1 MQTCPKCKQLIEDDS
16 WFCDQCGT
24 ELMVCPSC
32 RTIKRGM
39 TCNQCGTKLVTAKAF
54 AQNGGNVKDP
64 TTPPVGNTQ
73 NIGPTQ
79 APNVNPNP
87 VSQPPTGFVG
97 QHTPN
102 TGQPIS
108 NTGQPMPNTGQQ
120 TPNTGQPMPNTGQ
133 PIADTNSDRTMRP
146 GATPPPPPSRQPQA
160 KPGHLVCQNPSI
172 RLGIGDGAIIGRRGS
187 YAQVFA
193 GQGYVSG
200 NHARLQY
207 NASGQ
212 FEVVDLGSTNGT
224 FVNGQQLAPN
234 MPRVVNVGD
243 IVKFAN
249 LEFAVQ
255 I

>member
-54 AQNGGNVKDP
+54 AQNGGSVKDP

-73 NIGPTQ
+73 NVGPSPT
-79 APNVNPNP
+79 PNVNSNP
-87 VSQPPTGFVG
+87 ISLPPTGFVG
-97 QHTPN
+97 QPM
-102 TGQPIS
+102 P

-120 TPNTGQPMPNTGQ
+120 VVTPGQ
-133 PIADTNSDRTMRP
+133 PIADMNTDRTMRP
-146 GATPPPPPSRQPQA
+146 GATPPPPPRQPQA

-187 YAQVFA
+187 YAQAFA

>member
-1 MQTCPKCKQLIEDDS
+1 
-16 WFCDQCGT
+16 
-24 ELMVCPSC
+24 
-32 RTIKRGM
+32 M

-54 AQNGGNVKDP
+54 AQNGGSVKDP

-73 NIGPTQ
+73 NVGPSPT
-79 APNVNPNP
+79 PNVNSNP
-87 VSQPPTGFVG
+87 VPQPPTGFVG
-97 QHTPN
+97 LPM
-102 TGQPIS
+102 P

-120 TPNTGQPMPNTGQ
+120 VVTPGQ
-133 PIADTNSDRTMRP
+133 PIADMNTDRTMRP
-146 GATPPPPPSRQPQA
+146 GATPPPPPPRQPQA

-187 YAQVFA
+187 YAQAFA

-207 NASGQ
+207 NACGQ

>member
-1 MQTCPKCKQLIEDDS
+1 
-16 WFCDQCGT
+16 
-24 ELMVCPSC
+24 
-32 RTIKRGM
+32 M

-54 AQNGGNVKDP
+54 AQNGGSVKDP

-73 NIGPTQ
+73 NVGPSPT
-79 APNVNPNP
+79 PNVNPNP
-87 VSQPPTGFVG
+87 NPQPHTGFVG

-102 TGQPIS
+102 TGQPM
-108 NTGQPMPNTGQQ
+108 QNTGQQ
-120 TPNTGQPMPNTGQ
+120 VVPPGQ

-146 GATPPPPPSRQPQA
+146 GATPPPPPRQPQA

-187 YAQVFA
+187 YAQAFA

-212 FEVVDLGSTNGT
+212 FEIVDLGSTNGT
-224 FVNGQQLAPN
+224 FVNGQQLTPN

-249 LEFAVQ
+249 LEFAVL

>member
-1 MQTCPKCKQLIEDDS
+1 
-16 WFCDQCGT
+16 
-24 ELMVCPSC
+24 
-32 RTIKRGM
+32 M

-54 AQNGGNVKDP
+54 AQNGGSVKDP

-73 NIGPTQ
+73 NVGPSPT
-79 APNVNPNP
+79 PNVNSNP
-87 VSQPPTGFVG
+87 VPQPPTGFVG
-97 QHTPN
+97 QPMPN
-102 TGQPIS
+102 TGQHTP

-120 TPNTGQPMPNTGQ
+120 VVTPGQ

-146 GATPPPPPSRQPQA
+146 GATPPPPPRQPQA
-160 KPGHLVCQNPSI
+160 KPGHLVCQNPPI

-187 YAQVFA
+187 YAQTFA

-212 FEVVDLGSTNGT
+212 FEIVDLGSTNGT

-249 LEFAVQ
+249 LEFAVL

>member
-1 MQTCPKCKQLIEDDS
+1 
-16 WFCDQCGT
+16 
-24 ELMVCPSC
+24 
-32 RTIKRGM
+32 M

-54 AQNGGNVKDP
+54 AQNGGSVKDP

-73 NIGPTQ
+73 NVGPSPT
-79 APNVNPNP
+79 PNVNSNP
-87 VSQPPTGFVG
+87 VPQPPTGFVG
-97 QHTPN
+97 QPMPNTGQHTPN
-102 TGQPIS
+102 TGQ
-108 NTGQPMPNTGQQ
+108 QVV
-120 TPNTGQPMPNTGQ
+120 TPGQ
-133 PIADTNSDRTMRP
+133 PIADMNSDRTMRP
-146 GATPPPPPSRQPQA
+146 GATPPPPPPRQPQA

-187 YAQVFA
+187 YAQAFA

>member
-1 MQTCPKCKQLIEDDS
+1 
-16 WFCDQCGT
+16 
-24 ELMVCPSC
+24 
-32 RTIKRGM
+32 M

-54 AQNGGNVKDP
+54 AQNGGSVKDP

-73 NIGPTQ
+73 NVGPTPT
-79 APNVNPNP
+79 PNVNSNP
-87 VSQPPTGFVG
+87 VPQPPTGFVG
-97 QHTPN
+97 QPM
-102 TGQPIS
+102 P
-108 NTGQPMPNTGQQ
+108 NTGQPMPNTGQH

-133 PIADTNSDRTMRP
+133 QVVTPGQPIADMNTDRTMRP
-146 GATPPPPPSRQPQA
+146 GATPPPPPRQPQA

-224 FVNGQQLAPN
+224 FVNGQQLTPN

>member
-1 MQTCPKCKQLIEDDS
+1 
-16 WFCDQCGT
+16 
-24 ELMVCPSC
+24 
-32 RTIKRGM
+32 M
-39 TCNQCGTKLVTAKAF
+39 TCNQCGTKLVTAKSF
-54 AQNGGNVKDP
+54 AQNGGSVKDP

-73 NIGPTQ
+73 NIGPSPT
-79 APNVNPNP
+79 PNVNSNP
-87 VSQPPTGFVG
+87 IPQPPTGFVG
-97 QHTPN
+97 QPMPNTGQHTPN
-102 TGQPIS
+102 TGQH
-108 NTGQPMPNTGQQ
+108 MPNTGQQ
-120 TPNTGQPMPNTGQ
+120 VVTPGQ
-133 PIADTNSDRTMRP
+133 PIADMNTDRTMRP
-146 GATPPPPPSRQPQA
+146 GATPPPPPRQPQA

-187 YAQVFA
+187 YAQAFA

-224 FVNGQQLAPN
+224 FVNGQQLVPN

>member
-54 AQNGGNVKDP
+54 AQNGGSVKDP

-73 NIGPTQ
+73 NVGPSPT
-79 APNVNPNP
+79 PNVNPNP
-87 VSQPPTGFVG
+87 NPQPHTGFVG

-102 TGQPIS
+102 TGQPI
-108 NTGQPMPNTGQQ
+108 QNTGQQ
-120 TPNTGQPMPNTGQ
+120 VVTPGQ
-133 PIADTNSDRTMRP
+133 PIADMNSDRTMRP
-146 GATPPPPPSRQPQA
+146 GATPPPPPRQPQA

-187 YAQVFA
+187 YTQAFA

-207 NASGQ
+207 NACGQ

>member
-1 MQTCPKCKQLIEDDS
+1 
-16 WFCDQCGT
+16 
-24 ELMVCPSC
+24 
-32 RTIKRGM
+32 M

-54 AQNGGNVKDP
+54 AQNGGSVKDP

-73 NIGPTQ
+73 NVGPSPT
-79 APNVNPNP
+79 PNVNPNP
-87 VSQPPTGFVG
+87 NSQPHTGFVG
-97 QHTPN
+97 QHT
-102 TGQPIS
+102 
-108 NTGQPMPNTGQQ
+108 
-120 TPNTGQPMPNTGQ
+120 PNTGQ

-146 GATPPPPPSRQPQA
+146 GATPPPPPRQPQA

-187 YAQVFA
+187 YAQAFA

-207 NASGQ
+207 NACGQ
-212 FEVVDLGSTNGT
+212 FEIVDLGSTNGT

-249 LEFAVQ
+249 LEFAVL

>member
-54 AQNGGNVKDP
+54 AQNGGSVKDP

-73 NIGPTQ
+73 NVGPSPT
-79 APNVNPNP
+79 PNVNSNP
-87 VSQPPTGFVG
+87 IPQPPTGFVG
-97 QHTPN
+97 QPM
-102 TGQPIS
+102 P

-120 TPNTGQPMPNTGQ
+120 VVPPGQ
-133 PIADTNSDRTMRP
+133 PIADMNTDRTMRP
-146 GATPPPPPSRQPQA
+146 GATPPPPPPRQPQA

-187 YAQVFA
+187 YAQAFA

-207 NASGQ
+207 NACGQ

-234 MPRVVNVGD
+234 IPRVVNVGD

>member
-1 MQTCPKCKQLIEDDS
+1 
-16 WFCDQCGT
+16 
-24 ELMVCPSC
+24 
-32 RTIKRGM
+32 M

-54 AQNGGNVKDP
+54 AQNGGSVKDP

-73 NIGPTQ
+73 NVGPSPT
-79 APNVNPNP
+79 PNVNSNP
-87 VSQPPTGFVG
+87 IPQPPTGFVG
-97 QHTPN
+97 QPMPNTGQHTPN
-102 TGQPIS
+102 TGQ
-108 NTGQPMPNTGQQ
+108 QVV
-120 TPNTGQPMPNTGQ
+120 TPGQ
-133 PIADTNSDRTMRP
+133 PIADMNTDRTMRP
-146 GATPPPPPSRQPQA
+146 GATPPPPPRQPQA

-187 YAQVFA
+187 YAQAFA

>member
-1 MQTCPKCKQLIEDDS
+1 
-16 WFCDQCGT
+16 
-24 ELMVCPSC
+24 
-32 RTIKRGM
+32 M

-54 AQNGGNVKDP
+54 AQNGGSVKDP

-73 NIGPTQ
+73 NIGPSPT
-79 APNVNPNP
+79 PNVNSNP
-87 VSQPPTGFVG
+87 IPQPPTGFVG
-97 QHTPN
+97 Q
-102 TGQPIS
+102 
-108 NTGQPMPNTGQQ
+108 PM
-120 TPNTGQPMPNTGQ
+120 PNTGQPMPNTGQ
-133 PIADTNSDRTMRP
+133 HTPNTGQQVVTPGQPIADMNTDRTMRP
-146 GATPPPPPSRQPQA
+146 GATPPPPPPRQPQA

-187 YAQVFA
+187 YAQAFA

>member
-1 MQTCPKCKQLIEDDS
+1 
-16 WFCDQCGT
+16 
-24 ELMVCPSC
+24 
-32 RTIKRGM
+32 M

-54 AQNGGNVKDP
+54 AQNGGSVKDP

-73 NIGPTQ
+73 NIGPSPT
-79 APNVNPNP
+79 PNVNSNP
-87 VSQPPTGFVG
+87 VPQPPTGFVE
-97 QHTPN
+97 
-102 TGQPIS
+102 
-108 NTGQPMPNTGQQ
+108 QPM
-120 TPNTGQPMPNTGQ
+120 PNTGQPMPNTGQ
-133 PIADTNSDRTMRP
+133 PMPNTGQQVVTPGQPIADMNTDRTMRP
-146 GATPPPPPSRQPQA
+146 GATPPPPPRQPQA

-187 YAQVFA
+187 YAQAFA

>member
-1 MQTCPKCKQLIEDDS
+1 
-16 WFCDQCGT
+16 
-24 ELMVCPSC
+24 
-32 RTIKRGM
+32 M

-54 AQNGGNVKDP
+54 AQNGGSVKDP

-73 NIGPTQ
+73 NVGPSPT
-79 APNVNPNP
+79 PNVNSNP
-87 VSQPPTGFVG
+87 VPLPPTGFV
-97 QHTPN
+97 
-102 TGQPIS
+102 
-108 NTGQPMPNTGQQ
+108 GQPMPNTGQH

-133 PIADTNSDRTMRP
+133 QVVTPGQPIADMNTDRTMRP
-146 GATPPPPPSRQPQA
+146 GATPPPPPRQPQA

-187 YAQVFA
+187 YAQAFA

>member
-1 MQTCPKCKQLIEDDS
+1 
-16 WFCDQCGT
+16 
-24 ELMVCPSC
+24 
-32 RTIKRGM
+32 M

-54 AQNGGNVKDP
+54 AQNGGSVKDP

-73 NIGPTQ
+73 NVGPSPT
-79 APNVNPNP
+79 PNVNSNP
-87 VSQPPTGFVG
+87 VPQPPTGFVG
-97 QHTPN
+97 Q
-102 TGQPIS
+102 
-108 NTGQPMPNTGQQ
+108 PMPNTGQH

-133 PIADTNSDRTMRP
+133 QVVSPGQPIADMNTDRTMRP
-146 GATPPPPPSRQPQA
+146 GATPPPPPRQPQA

-187 YAQVFA
+187 YAQAFA

-234 MPRVVNVGD
+234 IPRVVNVGD

-249 LEFAVQ
+249 LEFAVL

>member
-54 AQNGGNVKDP
+54 AQNGGSVKDP

-73 NIGPTQ
+73 NVGPSPT
-79 APNVNPNP
+79 PNVNQNHN
-87 VSQPPTGFVG
+87 SQPPTGFVG

-102 TGQPIS
+102 TD
-108 NTGQPMPNTGQQ
+108 M
-120 TPNTGQPMPNTGQ
+120 
-133 PIADTNSDRTMRP
+133 NSDRTMRP
-146 GATPPPPPSRQPQA
+146 GATPPPPPRQPQA

-187 YAQVFA
+187 YAQAFA

-207 NASGQ
+207 NACGQ

>member
-1 MQTCPKCKQLIEDDS
+1 
-16 WFCDQCGT
+16 
-24 ELMVCPSC
+24 
-32 RTIKRGM
+32 M

-54 AQNGGNVKDP
+54 AQNGGSVKDP

-73 NIGPTQ
+73 NVGPSPT
-79 APNVNPNP
+79 PNVNSNP
-87 VSQPPTGFVG
+87 VPQPPTGFVG
-97 QHTPN
+97 Q
-102 TGQPIS
+102 
-108 NTGQPMPNTGQQ
+108 PM
-120 TPNTGQPMPNTGQ
+120 PNTGQPMPNTGQ
-133 PIADTNSDRTMRP
+133 PIADMNTDRTMRP
-146 GATPPPPPSRQPQA
+146 GATPPPPPRQPQA

-187 YAQVFA
+187 YAQAFA

>member
-1 MQTCPKCKQLIEDDS
+1 
-16 WFCDQCGT
+16 
-24 ELMVCPSC
+24 
-32 RTIKRGM
+32 M

-54 AQNGGNVKDP
+54 AQNGGSVKDP

-73 NIGPTQ
+73 NIGPSPT
-79 APNVNPNP
+79 PNVNSNP
-87 VSQPPTGFVG
+87 IPQPPTGFVG
-97 QHTPN
+97 Q
-102 TGQPIS
+102 
-108 NTGQPMPNTGQQ
+108 PM
-120 TPNTGQPMPNTGQ
+120 PNTGQPMPNTGQ
-133 PIADTNSDRTMRP
+133 HTPNTGQPIADMNTDRTMRP
-146 GATPPPPPSRQPQA
+146 GATPPPPPRQPQA

-187 YAQVFA
+187 YAQAFA

>member
-54 AQNGGNVKDP
+54 AQNGGSVKDP

-73 NIGPTQ
+73 NVGPTPT
-79 APNVNPNP
+79 PNVNSNP
-87 VSQPPTGFVG
+87 IPQPPTGFVG
-97 QHTPN
+97 QPM
-102 TGQPIS
+102 P

-120 TPNTGQPMPNTGQ
+120 VVTPGQ
-133 PIADTNSDRTMRP
+133 PIADMNTDRTMRP
-146 GATPPPPPSRQPQA
+146 GATPPPPPRQPQA

-172 RLGIGDGAIIGRRGS
+172 RLGIGYGAIIGRRGS
-187 YAQVFA
+187 YAQAFA

-224 FVNGQQLAPN
+224 FVNGQQLTPN

>member
-1 MQTCPKCKQLIEDDS
+1 
-16 WFCDQCGT
+16 
-24 ELMVCPSC
+24 
-32 RTIKRGM
+32 M

-54 AQNGGNVKDP
+54 AQNGGSVKDP

-73 NIGPTQ
+73 NIGPSPT
-79 APNVNPNP
+79 PNVNSNP
-87 VSQPPTGFVG
+87 VPQPPTGFVG
-97 QHTPN
+97 Q
-102 TGQPIS
+102 
-108 NTGQPMPNTGQQ
+108 PM
-120 TPNTGQPMPNTGQ
+120 PNTGQPMPNTGQ
-133 PIADTNSDRTMRP
+133 PMPNTGQQVVTSGQPIADMNTDRTMRP
-146 GATPPPPPSRQPQA
+146 GATPPPPPRQPQA

-187 YAQVFA
+187 YAQAFA

>member
-54 AQNGGNVKDP
+54 AQNGGSVKDP

-73 NIGPTQ
+73 NVGPSPT
-79 APNVNPNP
+79 PNVNSNP
-87 VSQPPTGFVG
+87 IPLPPTGFVG
-97 QHTPN
+97 QPM
-102 TGQPIS
+102 P

-120 TPNTGQPMPNTGQ
+120 VVTPGQ
-133 PIADTNSDRTMRP
+133 PIADMNTDRTMRP
-146 GATPPPPPSRQPQA
+146 GATPPPPPRQPQA

-187 YAQVFA
+187 YAQAFA

>member
-54 AQNGGNVKDP
+54 AQNGGSVKDP

-73 NIGPTQ
+73 NVGPTPT
-79 APNVNPNP
+79 PNVNPNP

-102 TGQPIS
+102 TGQP
-108 NTGQPMPNTGQQ
+108 MPNTGQQ
-120 TPNTGQPMPNTGQ
+120 VVTPGQ
-133 PIADTNSDRTMRP
+133 PIADMNTDRTMRP
-146 GATPPPPPSRQPQA
+146 GATPPPPHPRQPQA

>member
-54 AQNGGNVKDP
+54 AQNGGSVKDP

-73 NIGPTQ
+73 NVGPSPT
-79 APNVNPNP
+79 PNVNPNP
-87 VSQPPTGFVG
+87 NSQPHTGFVG
-97 QHTPN
+97 Q
-102 TGQPIS
+102 
-108 NTGQPMPNTGQQ
+108 Q
-120 TPNTGQPMPNTGQ
+120 TPNTGQ

-146 GATPPPPPSRQPQA
+146 GATPPPPPRQPQA
-160 KPGHLVCQNPSI
+160 KPGHLVCQNPPI

-187 YAQVFA
+187 YAQTFA

-212 FEVVDLGSTNGT
+212 FEIVDLGSTNGT

-249 LEFAVQ
+249 LEFAVL

>member
-54 AQNGGNVKDP
+54 AQNGGSVKDP

-73 NIGPTQ
+73 NVGPSPT
-79 APNVNPNP
+79 PNVNPNP
-87 VSQPPTGFVG
+87 NSQPHTGFVG

-102 TGQPIS
+102 TGQPI
-108 NTGQPMPNTGQQ
+108 QNTGQQ
-120 TPNTGQPMPNTGQ
+120 VVTPGQ

-146 GATPPPPPSRQPQA
+146 GATPPPPPRQPQA
-160 KPGHLVCQNPSI
+160 KPGHLVCQNPPI

-187 YAQVFA
+187 YAQTFA

-212 FEVVDLGSTNGT
+212 FEIVDLGSTNGT

-249 LEFAVQ
+249 LEFAVL

>member
-54 AQNGGNVKDP
+54 AQNGGSVKDS

-73 NIGPTQ
+73 NVGPTPT
-79 APNVNPNP
+79 PNVNPNP

-102 TGQPIS
+102 TGQP
-108 NTGQPMPNTGQQ
+108 MPNTGQQ
-120 TPNTGQPMPNTGQ
+120 VVTPRQ
-133 PIADTNSDRTMRP
+133 PIADMNTDRTMRP
-146 GATPPPPPSRQPQA
+146 GATPPPPPPRQPQA
-160 KPGHLVCQNPSI
+160 KPGHLVCQTPSI

-224 FVNGQQLAPN
+224 FVNGQQLTPN

>member
-1 MQTCPKCKQLIEDDS
+1 
-16 WFCDQCGT
+16 
-24 ELMVCPSC
+24 
-32 RTIKRGM
+32 M

-54 AQNGGNVKDP
+54 AQNGGSVKDP

-73 NIGPTQ
+73 NVGPSPT
-79 APNVNPNP
+79 PNVNSNP
-87 VSQPPTGFVG
+87 VPQPPTGFVG
-97 QHTPN
+97 QPMPNTGQHTPN
-102 TGQPIS
+102 TGQ
-108 NTGQPMPNTGQQ
+108 QVV
-120 TPNTGQPMPNTGQ
+120 TPGQ
-133 PIADTNSDRTMRP
+133 PIADMNSDRTMRP
-146 GATPPPPPSRQPQA
+146 GATPPPPPRQPQA

-187 YAQVFA
+187 YAQAFA

-212 FEVVDLGSTNGT
+212 FEVVDLSSTNGT

>member
-1 MQTCPKCKQLIEDDS
+1 
-16 WFCDQCGT
+16 
-24 ELMVCPSC
+24 
-32 RTIKRGM
+32 M

-54 AQNGGNVKDP
+54 AQNGGSVKDP

-73 NIGPTQ
+73 NVGPSPTS
-79 APNVNPNP
+79 NVNSNP
-87 VSQPPTGFVG
+87 IPQPPTGFVG
-97 QHTPN
+97 Q
-102 TGQPIS
+102 
-108 NTGQPMPNTGQQ
+108 PMPNTGQH

-133 PIADTNSDRTMRP
+133 QVVTPGQPIADMNSDRTMRP
-146 GATPPPPPSRQPQA
+146 GATPPPPPRQPQA

-187 YAQVFA
+187 YAQAFA

>member
-1 MQTCPKCKQLIEDDS
+1 
-16 WFCDQCGT
+16 
-24 ELMVCPSC
+24 
-32 RTIKRGM
+32 M

-54 AQNGGNVKDP
+54 AQNGGSVKDP

-73 NIGPTQ
+73 NVGPSPT
-79 APNVNPNP
+79 PNVNSNP
-87 VSQPPTGFVG
+87 VPQPPTGFVG
-97 QHTPN
+97 Q
-102 TGQPIS
+102 
-108 NTGQPMPNTGQQ
+108 PM
-120 TPNTGQPMPNTGQ
+120 PNTGQPMPNTGQ
-133 PIADTNSDRTMRP
+133 PMPNTGQQVVTPGQPIADMNTDRTMRP
-146 GATPPPPPSRQPQA
+146 GATPPPPPRQPQA
-160 KPGHLVCQNPSI
+160 KPGHLVCQNPLI

-187 YAQVFA
+187 YAQAFA

-207 NASGQ
+207 NACGQ

>member
-54 AQNGGNVKDP
+54 AQNGGSVKDP

-73 NIGPTQ
+73 NVGPSPT
-79 APNVNPNP
+79 PNVNPNP
-87 VSQPPTGFVG
+87 NSQPHTGFVG
-97 QHTPN
+97 QQTPNIGQPIPN
-102 TGQPIS
+102 TGQPI
-108 NTGQPMPNTGQQ
+108 PNTGQQ
-120 TPNTGQPMPNTGQ
+120 VVTPGQ

-146 GATPPPPPSRQPQA
+146 GATPPPPPRQPQA
-160 KPGHLVCQNPSI
+160 KPGHLVCQNPPI

-187 YAQVFA
+187 YAQTFA

-212 FEVVDLGSTNGT
+212 FEIVDLGSTNGT

-249 LEFAVQ
+249 LEFAVL

>member
-1 MQTCPKCKQLIEDDS
+1 
-16 WFCDQCGT
+16 
-24 ELMVCPSC
+24 
-32 RTIKRGM
+32 M

-54 AQNGGNVKDP
+54 AQNGGSVKDP

-73 NIGPTQ
+73 NVGPSPT
-79 APNVNPNP
+79 PNVNSNP
-87 VSQPPTGFVG
+87 VPQPPTGFVG
-97 QHTPN
+97 Q
-102 TGQPIS
+102 
-108 NTGQPMPNTGQQ
+108 PMPNTGQH

-133 PIADTNSDRTMRP
+133 QVVTPGQPIADMPTDRTMRP
-146 GATPPPPPSRQPQA
+146 GATPPPPPPRQPQA

-187 YAQVFA
+187 YAQAFA

>member
-1 MQTCPKCKQLIEDDS
+1 
-16 WFCDQCGT
+16 
-24 ELMVCPSC
+24 
-32 RTIKRGM
+32 M

-54 AQNGGNVKDP
+54 AQNGGSVKDP

-73 NIGPTQ
+73 NVGPSPT
-79 APNVNPNP
+79 PNVNSNP
-87 VSQPPTGFVG
+87 VPQPPTGFVG
-97 QHTPN
+97 QPM
-102 TGQPIS
+102 P

-120 TPNTGQPMPNTGQ
+120 VVTPGQ
-133 PIADTNSDRTMRP
+133 PIADMNTDRTMRP
-146 GATPPPPPSRQPQA
+146 GATPPPPPPRQPQA

-172 RLGIGDGAIIGRRGS
+172 RLGIGDGAIIARRGS
-187 YAQVFA
+187 YAQAFA

-207 NASGQ
+207 NACGQ

-234 MPRVVNVGD
+234 IPRVVNVGD

>member
-54 AQNGGNVKDP
+54 AQNGGSVKDP

-73 NIGPTQ
+73 NVGPSPT
-79 APNVNPNP
+79 PNVNSNP
-87 VSQPPTGFVG
+87 IPQPPTGFVE
-97 QHTPN
+97 QHMPN
-102 TGQPIS
+102 TGQH
-108 NTGQPMPNTGQQ
+108 MPNTGQQ
-120 TPNTGQPMPNTGQ
+120 VVTPGQ
-133 PIADTNSDRTMRP
+133 PIADMNTDRTMRP
-146 GATPPPPPSRQPQA
+146 GATPPPPPRQPQA

-187 YAQVFA
+187 YAQAFA

>member
-54 AQNGGNVKDP
+54 AQNGGSVKDP

-73 NIGPTQ
+73 NVGPSPT
-79 APNVNPNP
+79 PNVNPNP
-87 VSQPPTGFVG
+87 NPQPHTGFVG

-102 TGQPIS
+102 TGQPI
-108 NTGQPMPNTGQQ
+108 QNTGQQ
-120 TPNTGQPMPNTGQ
+120 VVTPGQ
-133 PIADTNSDRTMRP
+133 PIADMNSDRTMRP
-146 GATPPPPPSRQPQA
+146 GATPPPPPRQPQA

-187 YAQVFA
+187 YAQAFA

-207 NASGQ
+207 NACGQ

-234 MPRVVNVGD
+234 MPKVVNVGD

-249 LEFAVQ
+249 LEFAVL

>member
-54 AQNGGNVKDP
+54 AQNGGSVKDP

-73 NIGPTQ
+73 NVGPSPT
-79 APNVNPNP
+79 PNVNSNP
-87 VSQPPTGFVG
+87 IPQPPTGFVG
-97 QHTPN
+97 QL
-102 TGQPIS
+102 
-108 NTGQPMPNTGQQ
+108 MPNTGQH
-120 TPNTGQPMPNTGQ
+120 TPNIGQQVVTPGQ
-133 PIADTNSDRTMRP
+133 PIADMNTDRTMRP
-146 GATPPPPPSRQPQA
+146 GATPPPPPRQPQA

-187 YAQVFA
+187 YAQAFA

>member
-1 MQTCPKCKQLIEDDS
+1 
-16 WFCDQCGT
+16 
-24 ELMVCPSC
+24 
-32 RTIKRGM
+32 M

-54 AQNGGNVKDP
+54 AQNGGSVKDP

-73 NIGPTQ
+73 NIGPSPT
-79 APNVNPNP
+79 PNVNSNP
-87 VSQPPTGFVG
+87 IPQPPTGFVG
-97 QHTPN
+97 Q
-102 TGQPIS
+102 
-108 NTGQPMPNTGQQ
+108 PM
-120 TPNTGQPMPNTGQ
+120 PNTGQPMPNTGQ
-133 PIADTNSDRTMRP
+133 HTPNTGQQVVTPGQPIADMNTDRTMRP
-146 GATPPPPPSRQPQA
+146 GATTPPPPRQPQA

-187 YAQVFA
+187 YAQAFA

-224 FVNGQQLAPN
+224 FVNGQQLASN

>member
-54 AQNGGNVKDP
+54 AQNGGCVKDP

-73 NIGPTQ
+73 NVGPSPT
-79 APNVNPNP
+79 PNVNPNP
-87 VSQPPTGFVG
+87 NSQPHTGFVG

-102 TGQPIS
+102 TGQP
-108 NTGQPMPNTGQQ
+108 MPNTGQQ
-120 TPNTGQPMPNTGQ
+120 VVTPGL
-133 PIADTNSDRTMRP
+133 PIADMNSDRTMRP
-146 GATPPPPPSRQPQA
+146 GATPPPPPRQPQA

-187 YAQVFA
+187 YAQAFA

-207 NASGQ
+207 NACGQ

-224 FVNGQQLAPN
+224 FVNGQQLTPN

-249 LEFAVQ
+249 LEFAVL

>member
-1 MQTCPKCKQLIEDDS
+1 
-16 WFCDQCGT
+16 
-24 ELMVCPSC
+24 
-32 RTIKRGM
+32 M

-54 AQNGGNVKDP
+54 AQNGGSVKDP

-73 NIGPTQ
+73 NVGPSPT
-79 APNVNPNP
+79 PNVNSNP
-87 VSQPPTGFVG
+87 VPQPPTGFVG
-97 QHTPN
+97 Q
-102 TGQPIS
+102 
-108 NTGQPMPNTGQQ
+108 PMPNTGQH

-133 PIADTNSDRTMRP
+133 QVVTPGQPIADMNTDRTMRP
-146 GATPPPPPSRQPQA
+146 GATPPPPPRQPQA

-187 YAQVFA
+187 YAQAFA

-234 MPRVVNVGD
+234 IPRVVNVGD

>member
-54 AQNGGNVKDP
+54 AQNGGSVKDP

-73 NIGPTQ
+73 NVGPSPT
-79 APNVNPNP
+79 PNVNPNP
-87 VSQPPTGFVG
+87 NPQPHTGFV
-97 QHTPN
+97 
-102 TGQPIS
+102 
-108 NTGQPMPNTGQQ
+108 GQQ
-120 TPNTGQPMPNTGQ
+120 TPNTGQPIQNTGQQVVTPGQ

-146 GATPPPPPSRQPQA
+146 GATPPPPPRQPQA
-160 KPGHLVCQNPSI
+160 KPGHLVCQNPPI

-187 YAQVFA
+187 YAQTFA

-212 FEVVDLGSTNGT
+212 FEIVDLGSTNGT

-249 LEFAVQ
+249 LEFAVL

>member
-1 MQTCPKCKQLIEDDS
+1 
-16 WFCDQCGT
+16 
-24 ELMVCPSC
+24 
-32 RTIKRGM
+32 M

-54 AQNGGNVKDP
+54 AQNGGSVKDP

-73 NIGPTQ
+73 NVGPSPT
-79 APNVNPNP
+79 PNVNSNP
-87 VSQPPTGFVG
+87 VPQPPTGFVG
-97 QHTPN
+97 Q
-102 TGQPIS
+102 
-108 NTGQPMPNTGQQ
+108 PM
-120 TPNTGQPMPNTGQ
+120 PNTGQPMPNTGQ
-133 PIADTNSDRTMRP
+133 PMPNTGQQVVTPGQPIADMNTDRTMRP
-146 GATPPPPPSRQPQA
+146 GATPPPPPRQPQA

-187 YAQVFA
+187 YAQAFA